1 MIDPVTIGVAYKAAT
16 SAIDLIK
23 KGINMHKD
31 ATEIG
36 DHLLQYFEKRDEAQR
51 LKKELQKQNKR
62 KQHTSIESQA
72 IEEATY
78 EHNLRK
84 KERELKE
91 QLYWSGHA
99 DLWQTIQKKKI
110 QIKREREREEELRK
124 AQIPRYKDMI
134 LYSSI
139 LVTLLG
145 FTGWIIYE
153 LIIAINKK

>member
-1 MIDPVTIGVAYKAAT
+1 
-16 SAIDLIK
+16 
-23 KGINMHKD
+23 MHKD

-62 KQHTSIESQA
+62 KQRSS
-72 IEEATY
+72 
-78 EHNLRK
+78 
-84 KERELKE
+84 
-91 QLYWSGHA
+91 

-124 AQIPRYKDMI
+124 AQIQRYKDMI

-153 LIIAINKK
+153 LIIAINKR

>member
-84 KERELKE
+84 KE
-91 QLYWSGHA
+91 
-99 DLWQTIQKKKI
+99 
-110 QIKREREREEELRK
+110 
-124 AQIPRYKDMI
+124 
-134 LYSSI
+134 
-139 LVTLLG
+139 
-145 FTGWIIYE
+145 
-153 LIIAINKK
+153 